1 MYNVTDITELVRHHL
16 VLSVDNDEKADANL
30 AQLMRNVEQMMTTQ
44 PRHFIEWITCD
55 DCGASVC
62 TELIDP
68 DGAGWTGDGSFN
80 CSSCR
85 FADEEP

>member
-1 MYNVTDITELVRHHL
+1 MAYDIDDITELVRYHVAL
-16 VLSVDNDEKADANL
+16 AYDDTEVADGKL
-30 AQLMRNVEQMMTTQ
+30 AQLMRNIEQMMTRI
-44 PRHFIEWITCD
+44 PHHFIEWITCD

-68 DGAGWTGDGSFN
+68 DGAGWTDDGTFN

-85 FADEEP
+85 WADE